1 MQPPSA
7 RPSPPSDPRTSQQ
20 AHEVLSPDDASS
32 LTTELSALR
41 RVLSASRGAFSLS
54 IATCNSPAYRD
65 RLIEQF
71 RVEDPAILRVPLP
84 ADATNILD
92 AVRAAVDGAGT
103 APSAVMIVDVEK
115 ALPSTAPVQPLL
127 LTLNASRERWRD
139 LFACPVVFWLPEYAV
154 TLLAGTARD
163 FWAWRSH
170 LFDFE
175 PPEAATAAG
184 ADQTLFAGAELAAN
198 LDEPAKRLRITEL
211 ELRLR
216 ELGDDPPPALRVHA
230 AVWLNELG
238 FLHYALGDLDE
249 AERLHRKSLEI
260 NEKLGWLE
268 GMASQYGN
276 LGLIY
281 QTRGDL
287 DEAERLFR
295 KSLEIFEKLGRL
307 EGMANAC
314 ANLGSVQT
322 QRGDLAGARALWTKA
337 RDLFARIGM
346 PHMVAQVQ
354 GWIDGLPAAADPR
367 NERRHLP

>member
-71 RVEDPAILRVPLP
+71 HVEDPAILRVPLP

-198 LDEPAKRLRITEL
+198 LDEPAKRLRIAEL

-249 AERLHRKSLEI
+249 AERLHRKALEIEEKLGRLEGMATQYGNLGVIYQTRGDLDEAERLHRKALEI
-260 NEKLGWLE
+260 NEKLGRLE

-281 QTRGDL
+281 QMRGDL
-287 DEAERLFR
+287 
-295 KSLEIFEKLGRL
+295 G
-307 EGMANAC
+307 
-314 ANLGSVQT
+314 
-322 QRGDLAGARALWTKA
+322 GARQLWTKA
-337 RDLFARIGM
+337 RDLYARIGM
-346 PHMVAQVQ
+346 PRMEAKHQ
-354 GWIDGLPAAADPR
+354 GWIDGLPKP
-367 NERRHLP
+367 